1 MNKLIMRMAAVSA
14 ITAFLSGCT
23 HYSAWQAAP
32 SNAPLNP
39 PSYKVVGRAQGEACR
54 TLLFYFIP
62 LGTSTNRY
70 QAAIDDALSKS
81 GGDAI
86 IELTTD
92 MSITHGYPLFA
103 RVCTHVNGL
112 AVKRAKQ

>member
-1 MNKLIMRMAAVSA
+1 MNKLAIQMVAVSA

-23 HYSAWQAAP
+23 HYAAFQATP

-39 PSYKVVGRAQGEACR
+39 PSYKVVGRAQGKSCR

-86 IELTTD
+86 IEMTMD
-92 MSITHGYPLFA
+92 MSFTHGYPLFG

-112 AVKRAKQ
+112 AVKRDR